1 MTTSRFWHQDRA
13 RLGRHPGAR
22 RFDRRRLAGG
32 AAIGVYA
39 WWVAG
44 LAHFTLAALAAVAAA
59 GVAVIAVAWL
69 QHGARRTGSTGSAQ
83 LAPWA
88 AVLGALAGWE
98 LLAYSLSPRSAHPTL
113 SSMADAALRPRLL
126 EAVAFAAWLG
136 LGWTL
141 ARR

>member
-1 MTTSRFWHQDRA
+1 M
-13 RLGRHPGAR
+13 
-22 RFDRRRLAGG
+22 
-32 AAIGVYA
+32 
-39 WWVAG
+39 AG
-44 LAHFTLAALAAVAAA
+44 LPHFTLAALAAVAGA
-59 GVAVIAVAWL
+59 GLAVVAVAWP
-69 QHGARRTGSTGSAQ
+69 HRRARPTGSTGSAP

-136 LGWTL
+136 LGWAL